1 MYDVPFLLNHAI
13 DRHHRRGENNAAP
26 TLEQRR
32 SNHLGQT
39 TALTLPVSSSR
50 VRNLTP
56 LAEPNR

>member
-32 SNHLGQT
+32 PNHRIDAAGFVFESEKLD
-39 TALTLPVSSSR
+39 ALR
-50 VRNLTP
+50 
-56 LAEPNR
+56 